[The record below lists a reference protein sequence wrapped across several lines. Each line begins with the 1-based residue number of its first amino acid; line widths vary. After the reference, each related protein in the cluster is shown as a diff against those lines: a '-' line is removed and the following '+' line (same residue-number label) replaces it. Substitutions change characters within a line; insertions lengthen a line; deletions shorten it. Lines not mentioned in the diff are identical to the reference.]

1 MRPGTRR
8 RGRAPFALGVNY
20 THTLASEA
28 CSSRVLAA
36 PLPTA
41 VSHHSSTD
49 PVVVVGAG
57 LSGLAC
63 ARILAGAG
71 RPVLVVESGDG
82 IGGRVRTDE
91 IEGFRLDRG
100 FQVFFTAYPE
110 ARRVLD
116 FEALRL
122 HRFEPGAL
130 VRVQGR
136 FHRIVDPLRSPLGA
150 LAAVGAPVGS
160 LGDKLRVL
168 TLRQRAVR
176 MTVDEIFALPERSIS
191 DELSALGF
199 SPRIV
204 TRFFRPLLGGIFLDT
219 ALGTTNRLF
228 YFVYKMLAE
237 GHTTVPAGG
246 MQAIPEQ
253 LAARLPAGAVRLGC
267 RVCALRREAD
277 AVSGVVLDGG
287 QEVTAAAVVVATNV
301 HQAAAL
307 TEAPAAP
314 AARSVACVYFATPR
328 APYRRPILALDG
340 EGTGPVLNLT
350 VPSRIAPGYAPPG
363 QELVSATVVGESIA
377 SDQGLEEE
385 VRRQMSDWF
394 GPAEVGTWRALRT
407 YRIPWAQFDQSPG
420 AWRDGRRDVRLGR
433 GLYVCGDHVENASIN
448 GALVAGRRAAEA
460 VLEDLAAAG
469 SGR

>member
-1 MRPGTRR
+1 VR
-8 RGRAPFALGVNY
+8 
-20 THTLASEA
+20 
-28 CSSRVLAA
+28 
-36 PLPTA
+36 
-41 VSHHSSTD
+41 HHSSAD

-63 ARILAGAG
+63 ARAVAEAG
-71 RPVLVVESGDG
+71 RSVLVVENSDG
-82 IGGRVRTDE
+82 VGGRVRTDDV
-91 IEGFRLDRG
+91 EGFRLDRG

-130 VRVQGR
+130 VRVGGR

-168 TLRQRAVR
+168 TLRRRAVR
-176 MTVDEIFALPERSIS
+176 MTVDEIFGLPECSIS
-191 DELSALGF
+191 DELAALGF

-204 TRFFRPLLGGIFLDT
+204 SRFFRPLLGGIFLDT
-219 ALGTTNRLF
+219 SLGTTNRMF

-267 RVCALRREAD
+267 RVSALRREGD

-287 QEVTAAAVVVATNV
+287 HEVTAAAVVVATNV
-301 HQAAAL
+301 QQAAAL

-350 VPSRIAPGYAPPG
+350 VPSRVAPGYAPPG
-363 QELVSATVVGESIA
+363 QELVSATVVGAPTA
-377 SDQGLEEE
+377 SDQALEDQ
-385 VRRQMSDWF
+385 VRRQLSDWF
-394 GPAEVGTWRALRT
+394 GAAEVGTWRALRT

-420 AWRDGRRDVRLGR
+420 ASEAGRRNVRLGR